1 MFVVK
6 PGKVL
11 TFNAIREVAWARPD
25 LLGVTFERRWM
36 GDRRVQ
42 QRLGH
47 VERRKS
53 QRRSASVDGDWLR
66 RGFVLSSAAGSQG
79 ASAPATAPRREAARR
94 PMVEAPS
101 GPIPEV
107 AAVIPLVI
115 APAEAIAGSTNTGRR
130 ADEVIRAVPA
140 AVESTPVAVRGIAP
154 IPDQSRP
161 DDEVTEPSPVTT
173 VSAAALATEFDE
185 PEVST
190 IDDERAR
197 MGAAA
202 DVVSAADQGAPTHGT
217 IEPVAVESMVA
228 DAAPEWGELE
238 VRAVDTEP
246 APVATTADIGFAA
259 DAAALQPAHATIEPV
274 TVEPRAVDAASES
287 GEVEVHAV
295 AAEPDPGAT
304 TADVDSAAAERR
316 AAAGPRHDR
325 AGRGPGGGG

>member
-1 MFVVK
+1 MIRFYRWGRSDAARARRIVRAAIGKLPRQVQLEVTAALRDYIEPPPRSPAAESPPYVFVVK

-47 VERRKS
+47 VERRKN
-53 QRRSASVDGDWLR
+53 QRRSASVDSDWLR

-140 AVESTPVAVRGIAP
+140 AIESTPVAVRGIAP

-173 VSAAALATEFDE
+173 VSAAAVATEFDE

-190 IDDERAR
+190 IDDVRAP

-217 IEPVAVESMVA
+217 IEPVTVEAMAV
-228 DAAPEWGELE
+228 DAASESGELE

-246 APVATTADIGFAA
+246 APV
-259 DAAALQPAHATIEPV
+259 
-274 TVEPRAVDAASES
+274 VD
-287 GEVEVHAV
+287 
-295 AAEPDPGAT
+295 
-304 TADVDSAAAERR
+304 R
-316 AAAGPRHDR
+316 
-325 AGRGPGGGG
+325 